1 MEATVCRA
9 VSLGLT
15 APHFAEITGYR
26 GGALGPFTSSRCHV
40 GQRWACRVVVLSN
53 CRPMGNYDYLL
64 AALGR
69 IIDHLYLWFVG
80 VIIQITCVCSYSK
93 PEYHQ
98 LSYFACK
105 TVSPTVKKSHPE
117 CTKSHRFE
125 LKNQKKIGRGTETP
139 PPLGRVTPLP
149 QSSPTSP
156 SHLFYNSITDFLAS
170 F

>member
-9 VSLGLT
+9 LSLGLT
-15 APHFAEITGYR
+15 APHFAEIAGYR
-26 GGALGPFTSSRCHV
+26 GGALGPFTSSHCHI

-105 TVSPTVKKSHPE
+105 TVSPTVTILSSKIKKKSGGE
-117 CTKSHRFE
+117 QR
-125 LKNQKKIGRGTETP
+125 
-139 PPLGRVTPLP
+139 PLP
-149 QSSPTSP
+149 HWVGWHPFP
-156 SHLFYNSITDFLAS
+156 KAHLPCPLTCSIIRSLIS
-170 F
+170 